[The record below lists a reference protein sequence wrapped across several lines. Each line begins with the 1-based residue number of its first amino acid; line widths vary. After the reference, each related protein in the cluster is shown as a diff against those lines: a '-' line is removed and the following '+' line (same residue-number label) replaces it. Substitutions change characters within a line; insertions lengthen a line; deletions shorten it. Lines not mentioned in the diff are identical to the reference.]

1 MINDQ
6 QKIQESFYVMATYW
20 NFLKKFK
27 VWFFLKILKIE
38 KLGSFSHK
46 NPLNVLKPYFSKS
59 QKAKI
64 CQN

>member
-1 MINDQ
+1 
-6 QKIQESFYVMATYW
+6 MATYW
-20 NFLKKFK
+20 NFFKKFK
-27 VWFFLKILKIE
+27 VLIFLKILKIG

-46 NPLNVLKPYFSKS
+46 IPLNVLKPYFSKL